1 MHLDSMRQSPNTY
14 ERASGLA
21 DGIVDAIGATPL
33 VRMRRLL
40 PDGGIELWGKLEA
53 RNPGGSAK
61 DRPAALMIQEAL
73 RDGRIDDATTVIE
86 SSSGNMAIG
95 LAQVCR
101 FYGLKLICV
110 VDSRTTA
117 TNLGVLRALGAD
129 VRVVTEPDPAGGDL
143 LTARLNLVARLA
155 ERIPNSFWTDQ
166 YSNHANPDAHD
177 EGTAREID
185 EALDGNLDAL
195 IVAVGTAGT
204 LRGCAQYLRRNERP
218 TRLIAVDST
227 GSALFGG
234 SPGPRRLPGHGA
246 GVESRHSRAVSP
258 DEVVRVSDLDCVIG
272 CRRLVDRE
280 AILAGA
286 SSGGVAIAAERIAPT
301 LEPGSRCA
309 IILPD
314 GGSGYLNTV
323 YDDDWVAAELGCPRE
338 RLAEAVAEDQLSTVL

>member
-1 MHLDSMRQSPNTY
+1 MRQTPNTY
-14 ERASGLA
+14 DRARDIA
-21 DGIVDAIGATPL
+21 DGIVDVVGGTPL

-40 PDGGIELWGKLEA
+40 PDGRIDLWSKLESH
-53 RNPGGSAK
+53 NPGGSSK
-61 DRPAALMIQEAL
+61 DRPATRMIQEAL
-73 RDGRIDDATTVIE
+73 RDGRIDSETTVIE

-101 FYGLKLICV
+101 FYGLRLICV

-117 TNLGVLRALGAD
+117 KNLGVLHALGAD
-129 VRVVTEPDPAGGDL
+129 VRVVTEPDPASGDL
-143 LTARLNLVARLA
+143 LTARLDLVARLA
-155 ERIPNSFWTDQ
+155 ERIPNSFWPDQ
-166 YSNHANPDAHD
+166 YSNHDNPDAHD

-204 LRGCAQYLRRNERP
+204 LRGCAQYFRRHDRS

-234 SPGPRRLPGHGA
+234 TAGTRRLPGHGA
-246 GVESRHSRAVSP
+246 GVESRHSREVLP
-258 DEVVRVSDLDCVIG
+258 DELVRVSDLDCVVG
-272 CRRLVDRE
+272 CRRLAVRE
-280 AILAGA
+280 AIFAGA
-286 SSGGVAIAAERIAPT
+286 SSGAVAVAAGRIAQS

-314 GGSGYLNTV
+314 GGSGYLDTV
-323 YDDDWVAAELGCPRE
+323 YSDDWVAAELGCAPE
-338 RLAEAVAEDQLSTVL
+338 QLAEAIAEDQLPTLR